1 MSATTLWRQ
10 NHPFADPLRQRE
22 VLAAHGRFKPFE
34 QALTE
39 SALGR
44 LQASGLTTLQ
54 VNLGKVCNQTCR
66 HCHVDAG
73 PERLEQMTQETMGLC
88 LEVLAQA
95 GIPVLDVTGGGPR
108 DASALPL
115 VH

>member
-1 MSATTLWRQ
+1 M
-10 NHPFADPLRQRE
+10 
-22 VLAAHGRFKPFE
+22 
-34 QALTE
+34 
-39 SALGR
+39 
-44 LQASGLTTLQ
+44 QASGLTTLQ

-95 GIPVLDVTGGGPR
+95 GIPVLDVTGGAQRCIRTSAGSLAKPGDG
-108 DASALPL
+108 DARCSIAAT
-115 VH
+115 